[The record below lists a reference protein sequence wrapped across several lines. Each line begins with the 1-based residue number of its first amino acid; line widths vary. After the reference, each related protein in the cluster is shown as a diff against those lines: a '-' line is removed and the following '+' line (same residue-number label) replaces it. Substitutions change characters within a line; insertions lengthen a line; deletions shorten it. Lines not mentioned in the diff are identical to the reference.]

1 MAGKKKTTT
10 PSVKYGKGRPL
21 PPAPKPI
28 QPAAP
33 PRKPTGKGYPKG

>member
-1 MAGKKKTTT
+1 MAGKTKTTT
-10 PSVKYGKGRPL
+10 PSVKYGKDRPL

-33 PRKPTGKGYPKG
+33 PRKPTGKGWPKS